1 MAPVTLPLLF
11 VPELQLGG
19 VARARC
25 TAAALPGSICI
36 SKTGRC
42 HMLYVTLAGDAE
54 IEEAVASRLYRA
66 ELARAEAQAK
76 LGEW

>member
-1 MAPVTLPLLF
+1 
-11 VPELQLGG
+11 
-19 VARARC
+19 
-25 TAAALPGSICI
+25 
-36 SKTGRC
+36 
-42 HMLYVTLAGDAE
+42 MLYDTLAGDAE